1 MRATT
6 YEEIKREHSNVH
18 IVGVE
23 GYNMKAS
30 LDDFSAL
37 TEFVIKQGRPQ
48 NSFMNE
54 DNSYQTL
61 LISDGNETLFNTLLR
76 YFAHHFIIS

>member
-6 YEEIKREHSNVH
+6 YEEIKREYSNVH

-30 LDDFSAL
+30 LDVFSAL
-37 TEFVIKQGRPQ
+37 TQFALKQGRPQ

-54 DNSYQTL
+54 GKSYQTL
-61 LISDGNETLFNTLLR
+61 LIPDGNETLLNTLLR